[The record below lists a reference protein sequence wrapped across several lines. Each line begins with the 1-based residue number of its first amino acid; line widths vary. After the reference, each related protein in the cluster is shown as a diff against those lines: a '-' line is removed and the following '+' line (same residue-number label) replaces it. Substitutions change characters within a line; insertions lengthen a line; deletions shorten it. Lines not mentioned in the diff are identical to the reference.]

1 MYIFKKTP
9 TVLITLS
16 FICIFVVSCTIV
28 LPNWPGGIW
37 KSKSWLDNSTI
48 LWMEPAGIGT
58 WLKLS
63 LYKSSVMIED
73 DIFLIAIVFGA
84 NDLLFSEGESFISIS
99 MALSWVSNQLSV

>member
-1 MYIFKKTP
+1 
-9 TVLITLS
+9 
-16 FICIFVVSCTIV
+16 
-28 LPNWPGGIW
+28 
-37 KSKSWLDNSTI
+37 
-48 LWMEPAGIGT
+48 
-58 WLKLS
+58 